1 MEPWPLSS
9 DGVHF
14 VNSVDSSEFSLF
26 LRALD
31 QAYIVAMDAEW
42 KPLRSKNTKTF
53 PRVSIMQLACRLAT
67 CSGDPLLAHSE
78 DTIVGGS
85 NNVSEDPTVST
96 SHASRSAV
104 VIHQSAP
111 SYSEGLQNDLELSLS
126 KLKIQKEVIF
136 LLDMMSLPV
145 NSFWEP
151 MKKMLVSPTVLKLGF
166 KFKQDLVNLS
176 KSFPGPDAHSCF
188 DKVDPYL
195 DIGKL
200 FLEVCGWDRKQ
211 SNSMSLAAICEEV
224 VGYTLC
230 KDLQCSNWEQR
241 PLSEEQQV
249 YAAADAHC
257 LLVIYDILE
266 SKGLEGHSLSADSV
280 NASTGDGIGGI
291 LYESSSPWLANS
303 SGNIVHTRHGVATV
317 MVKSAVAKGM
327 LATVDTPRD
336 AFSAAH
342 TVLVRKFC
350 ERILLSEEM
359 KKSIKKKPKRIL
371 GNRDTRLSEH
381 GFFGPP
387 PWDPS
392 CGGDGTPKFLC
403 DNMVEGLAKQLRN
416 VGFDTVF
423 LKKSDPRKLVELAEK
438 EGRVLLTQDANL
450 LRRGFIPRSY
460 AYRVKSNGKQEQ
472 LAEVVRI
479 FNLEILEDNLLSRC
493 NKCNGE
499 FFPDA
504 LTPEEA
510 LAALSEGQTFPQY
523 ALEERV
529 LFWQC
534 SQCLHMYW
542 QGKQFYRALQNFQ
555 AFARKVQTSE

>member
-1 MEPWPLSS
+1 
-9 DGVHF
+9 
-14 VNSVDSSEFSLF
+14 
-26 LRALD
+26 
-31 QAYIVAMDAEW
+31 MDAEW
-42 KPLRSKNTKTF
+42 KPLRSNNTRTF

-67 CSGDPLLAHSE
+67 DSRDPLLRAHDSTLEHATTDDRVGSAADAAIAKNDEKSE
-78 DTIVGGS
+78 RFNSVLQGS
-85 NNVSEDPTVST
+85 ILSTTDVST
-96 SHASRSAV
+96 SAV
-104 VIHQSAP
+104 AVHQSA
-111 SYSEGLQNDLELSLS
+111 SSNLEDLQKDLDLSLS
-126 KLKIQKEVIF
+126 RLKIQKEVIF

-145 NSFWEP
+145 ESFWQP
-151 MKKMLVSPTVLKLGF
+151 LKNMLVSPTVLKLGF

-176 KSFPGPDAHSCF
+176 KSFPGPDSHSCF

-200 FLEVCGWDRKQ
+200 FLELCGWDGIP
-211 SNSMSLAAICEEV
+211 SNSMSLAAICEQV

-230 KDLQCSNWEQR
+230 KDLQCSNWEHR
-241 PLSEEQQV
+241 PLTAEQQV

-257 LLVIYDILE
+257 LLVIYDIMK
-266 SKGLEGHSLSADSV
+266 SKGLEDQRHSAESV
-280 NASTGDGIGGI
+280 KACTGDGICAI
-291 LYESSSPWLANS
+291 LHESPSPWLANS
-303 SGNIVHTRHGVATV
+303 RGNVVHTSHGVATI

-327 LATVDTPRD
+327 LATLDPPTD
-336 AFSAAH
+336 AISAAH
-342 TVLVRKFC
+342 TVFVRKFG

-359 KKSIKKKPKRIL
+359 NRSIKKKPKRIQ
-371 GNRDTRLSEH
+371 GNRDTRPAEH
-381 GFFGPP
+381 GFSGPP

-423 LKKSDPRKLVELAEK
+423 LRSKMSDPRKMVELAEK

-450 LRRGFIPRSY
+450 LRRGFIPRNY

-472 LAEVVRI
+472 LAEVVKVL
-479 FNLEILEDNLLSRC
+479 NLEILEDNLLSRC

-499 FFPDA
+499 FFPKA

-510 LAALSEGQTFPQY
+510 LATVSGGQTFPHY
-523 ALEERV
+523 AIEERV

-555 AFARKVQTSE
+555 DFARKVQISE